1 MILSQKERLY
11 MVKQP
16 YKVVDLFSGVGGMS
30 LGFDQPSRLNGLADL
45 GYSGIEIDGR
55 GFETVLAVEKEENA
69 AAGFEHNFNSAMV
82 VHSDIR
88 KIDDFTAWDDAHV
101 VIGGPPCQ
109 GFSNLNST
117 KTENLSDDRNDLWRD
132 FLRAVREIQPHV
144 FVVENVP
151 RFLDTEEASGL
162 AEEALDIG
170 YEVVAGRLDAEL
182 YGVPQKRT
190 RAFVIG
196 SRKGKPF
203 LPGPP
208 PGPIRTVRDAI
219 SNLPAE
225 PTGKNYHV
233 GREVTDRTSH
243 RMAAVPPGGNRLDIP
258 EEHLP
263 DCWKDYPD
271 NHGTDL
277 YGRLWW
283 DKPSVTIRADFVKPE
298 KGRYLHPEA
307 DRSITMRE
315 GARLQTFP
323 DDFEFGT
330 KYKKY
335 VTSQIGNA
343 VPPKLAYH
351 VGVALHRH
359 LDGLKADALSDLE
372 CGGIEEAQKI
382 EWDRMRPLEATVTL
396 GN

>member
-1 MILSQKERLY
+1 
-11 MVKQP
+11 MVRQP
-16 YKVVDLFSGVGGMS
+16 YKTVDLFSGVGGMS
-30 LGFDQPSRLNGLADL
+30 LGFEQPSRLNSLANL
-45 GYSGIEIDGR
+45 GYSGIEIDSR

-69 AAGFEHNFNSAMV
+69 ASGFNNNFQSARV
-82 VHSDIR
+82 IQQDIR
-88 KIDDFTAWDDAHV
+88 EVDDFEAWNDAHI

-117 KTENLSDDRNDLWRD
+117 KTENLSDDRNGLWKE
-132 FLRAVREIQPHV
+132 FLRAVRDIQPQA

-151 RFLDTEEASGL
+151 RFLDTDEASSL
-162 AEEALDIG
+162 AEEARDLG
-170 YEVVAGRLDAEL
+170 YEVVADRLDAEL

-208 PGPIRTVRDAI
+208 SSLVRTVRDAI
-219 SNLPAE
+219 GDLPTE
-225 PTGKNYHV
+225 PTGENYHV
-233 GREVTDRTSH
+233 GRDVTDRTRR
-243 RMAAVPPGGNRLDIP
+243 RMEAIPPGGNRLDIP
-258 EEHLP
+258 EEYLP
-263 DCWKDYPD
+263 ECWKDYPD
-271 NHGTDL
+271 NYGTDL

-351 VGVALHRH
+351 IGVALHRH
-359 LDGLKADALSDLE
+359 LDGLKADASSNPEDS
-372 CGGIEEAQKI
+372 GIEKAQRI
-382 EWDRMRPLEATVTL
+382 EWNRLKPSEATSAKRA
-396 GN
+396 